1 LVQKLIKNKIKQMK
15 KTILT
20 LILTAMVAV
29 GFGQGL
35 WKDSKFF
42 IDFGPKVSI
51 GPSWFNNGT
60 SSFYDTTA
68 NVYLHK
74 FNSLR
79 FNVGGKFAFDFNDN
93 IAIVGEYLYTQN
105 TQTYGVD
112 GNNLQIKAV
121 GSEIPL
127 MFRYN
132 LENDVYYEA
141 GMVFVNTRSVTETLN
156 GNTTDHTD
164 LYNTRRKGLILGCGQ
179 YAFGIGNWG
188 VSTGFRFRYNLGNA
202 VNDGNSQTEGNPIY
216 ALDSRADITKDM
228 SVMLV
233 MEFNFD
239 MGFTMA
245 KSACGRSRKFLL
257 QAR

>member
-1 LVQKLIKNKIKQMK
+1 MK
-15 KTILT
+15 KAILA
-20 LILTAMVAV
+20 LIMTVMVSV

-42 IDFGPKVSI
+42 VDFGPKVSF
-51 GPSWFNNGT
+51 GPSWYNNGT
-60 SSFYDTTA
+60 SSFYDTTS

-79 FNVGGKFAFDFNDN
+79 LNLGGKFAFDFNEH

-105 TQTYGVD
+105 TQSYGVD
-112 GNNLQIKAV
+112 GNTLKIKAV

-127 MFRYN
+127 MLRYN
-132 LENDVYYEA
+132 LEKDVYYEA

-156 GNTTDHTD
+156 GVSTDQTN
-164 LYNTRRKGLILGCGQ
+164 LYNTKRKGLIFGAGQ

-188 VSTGFRFRYNLGNA
+188 VSTGFRFRYNLDNA
-202 VNDGNSQTEGNPIY
+202 VNDGNSQTEGNEVY

-228 SVMLV
+228 SIMLV

-245 KSACGRSRKFLL
+245 KSGCGRSRKFLL